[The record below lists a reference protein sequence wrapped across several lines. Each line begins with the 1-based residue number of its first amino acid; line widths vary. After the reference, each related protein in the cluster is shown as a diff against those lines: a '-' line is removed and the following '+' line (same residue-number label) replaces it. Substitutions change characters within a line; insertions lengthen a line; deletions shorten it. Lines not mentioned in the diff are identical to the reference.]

1 MTVTAP
7 DGFGQ
12 SPPAPLWKKAG
23 VAAAVAWVW
32 TDEPVHGA
40 PSALVAL
47 AATALLFG
55 SGPLGRGDL
64 ARIDWSTLLLIAGG
78 TGLGH
83 PFEASGLAL
92 MVLGVLLVGL
102 TGPSVLRLAGFPRPA
117 GRVGPA
123 PARICGD
130 GPHGESART
139 GRRLPSDRPF
149 CPVPTCSG
157 SS

>member
-7 DGFGQ
+7 DEFGQ
-12 SPPAPLWKKAG
+12 SPPTPLWERAG

-55 SGPLGRGDL
+55 SGPLERD
-64 ARIDWSTLLLIAGG
+64 D
-78 TGLGH
+78 
-83 PFEASGLAL
+83 LAL

-102 TGPSVLRLAGFPRPA
+102 TGPAVLRLAGFP
-117 GRVGPA
+117 
-123 PARICGD
+123 
-130 GPHGESART
+130 
-139 GRRLPSDRPF
+139 
-149 CPVPTCSG
+149 
-157 SS
+157 